1 MSDYVKQYEANRQK
15 LIDGHAYNPED
26 EKDAC
31 GVGLV
36 VALDGKPK
44 REIVAMGI
52 AALKNVW
59 HRGAVDADGKTGDGA
74 GIRLDVPQDFFR
86 EHVSRTGH
94 TPTDDRI
101 CVGQIFLPRT
111 DFSAQEAGRT
121 IVEREVLRSGFYIY
135 GWRQPPVDVSV
146 IGQKAK
152 DTRPAIEQIMFRD
165 ARGRST
171 EDMER
176 ELYICRRR
184 IERRARE
191 ASIPSFYVCSLNH
204 KSLIYK
210 GMFLAADIDNFY
222 LDLRDERFVSA
233 FAIYHQRYSTNTFPQ
248 WALAQ
253 PFRMIAHNGEINTLR
268 GNKNWMKSH
277 EIRMVSEAYGDDVDD
292 IKPIIPDGTSDSGA
306 LDAVWEMLCKSG
318 RSAPMAKAMLIPE
331 AWSKRE
337 SVMPMAHRALYDYC
351 NSVMEPWDG
360 PAGIAAFDGR
370 WAVAGLDR
378 NGLRP
383 LRYAL
388 TTDGILAV
396 GSETGMCPLGD
407 HEIARRGSIPA
418 GGMIAADLETG
429 KFYDHREIVD
439 HLAAK
444 APYEEWLQA
453 VVELEPEIGP
463 GPEPVLFSREEL
475 LRRQTAAGF
484 TLETLE
490 LILAPMAESSKEAI
504 GSMGDDTAP
513 AVLSSA
519 YRPMSHFFRQNFSQ
533 VTNPPIDP
541 LREGRV
547 MSLRTRFKN
556 LGNVLDTD
564 KSQQEVFVLESP
576 VLTTGM
582 YERMHTRL
590 GLGTEVIDCTFAA
603 DAVTSEGAAL
613 KDALERIRREA
624 EEAVRAGRE
633 HIILTDEHQS
643 ATRITVPMILAT
655 GAVHSHLVAQGL
667 RTFCSITVRSAEC
680 LDTHYF
686 AVLIGVGA
694 TCVNA
699 YLAQDAIADRHAR
712 GLLGDL
718 SLGQAVKNFKDAVE
732 AGLLK
737 IISKMGI
744 SVISSYRG
752 GYNFEALGLSR
763 ALVADYFPG
772 MSSRISGLGLA
783 GLEENALV
791 RHQKA
796 FDEDVIS
803 LPVGGFY
810 RLRASDEL
818 HALDGTLIHTLQ
830 AACDRGDYAIYRK
843 YVDAVH
849 ARDPIQLRDLLDFK
863 AAGEAIPLSQVQ
875 SINEIRK
882 RFVTPGMSLGAL
894 SPEAHGTLNVAMN
907 RIGAKS
913 VSGEGGE
920 DRARYRPLP
929 NGDNMNSAV
938 KQIASGRF
946 GVTAE
951 YLNECREI
959 EIKVAQGAKPGEGGQ
974 LPGFKVTELI
984 AKLRHA
990 TPGVTLISPPPHHDI
1005 YSIEDLAQLIYDL
1018 KQINPDCRVCVK
1030 LVAQSGVG
1038 TVAAG
1043 VAKAKADIILIAGGV
1058 GGTGASPQTSIKY
1071 AGLPWEIGLAETH
1084 QVLSLNN
1091 LRDKITI
1098 RTDGGLRTGR
1108 DIVIAAMLG
1117 AEEYGI
1123 GTASLVAM
1131 GCIMVRQCH
1140 SNTCPVGV
1148 CTQDE
1153 ALRAHFSGSPDKVVN
1168 LMSFIAED
1176 VREILASLGL
1186 KSLDQAIGRT
1196 DLLKQVSRGASHLD
1210 DLDLNPLLV
1219 QVDTDTPVVYKP
1231 NRREPVPDTLD
1242 AQILRDAEPFFER
1255 GEKMQLE
1262 YGVQN
1267 TMRAIGARSS
1277 SKITRKFG
1285 MHSLPEGR
1293 LHIRL
1298 EGSAGQS
1305 LGAFSV
1311 QGLLLEVLGDANDYV
1326 GKGLSGA
1333 TIVVTPRP
1341 RDRRSAIGDA
1351 IIGNTCLYGATAGK
1365 LFAAGTAGVRFAVRN
1380 SGAKTV
1386 VEGCGAN
1393 GCEYMTNGRAVIL
1406 GPVGDN
1412 FGAGMTGGAA
1422 FVWDPSSRF
1431 HQVVNPDSIDWYP
1444 LTDMAEEHVG
1454 EAKALIEEHAKR
1466 TGSLRAKDLLD
1477 NWETTLS
1484 HMLMVVPKEV
1494 ASMLLAR
1501 KPPSKKKQAER
1512 A

>member
-1 MSDYVKQYEANRQK
+1 MSDYVKQYQANRQK

-36 VALDGKPK
+36 VSLDGKPK

-111 DFSAQEAGRT
+111 DFTAQEAGRT

-191 ASIPSFYVCSLNH
+191 AGIPSFYVCSLNH

-277 EIRMVSEAYGDDVDD
+277 EIRMVSEAYGDNVDD

-383 LRYAL
+383 LRYDL

-396 GSETGMCPLGD
+396 GSETGMCPLGN

-453 VVELEPEIGP
+453 VVELEPQIGP

-643 ATRITVPMILAT
+643 ATRIAVPMILAT

-718 SLGQAVKNFKDAVE
+718 SLGLAVKNFKDAVE

-1285 MHSLPEGR
+1285 MQSLPEGR

-1341 RDRRSAIGDA
+1341 RDRRAAIGDA

-1380 SGAKTV
+1380 SGARTV
-1386 VEGCGAN
+1386 VDGCGAN

-1444 LTDMAEEHVG
+1444 LTDMADEHVG
-1454 EAKALIEEHAKR
+1454 EARALIEEHAKR
-1466 TGSLRAKDLLD
+1466 TGSLRARDLLD

-1484 HMLMVVPKEV
+1484 QMLMIVPKEV

-1501 KPPSKKKQAER
+1501 KPPSKKKQAGR

>member
-36 VALDGKPK
+36 VSLDGKPK

-94 TPTDDRI
+94 NPTDDRI

-111 DFSAQEAGRT
+111 DFAAQEAGRT

-277 EIRMVSEAYGDDVDD
+277 EIRMVSEAYGDNVDD

-490 LILAPMAESSKEAI
+490 LILAPMAESAKEAI

-603 DAVTSEGAAL
+603 DDVTAEGAAL

-643 ATRITVPMILAT
+643 ATRIAVPMILAT

-863 AAGEAIPLSQVQ
+863 AAGEPIPLSQVQ

-1091 LRDKITI
+1091 LRDKITL

-1148 CTQDE
+1148 
-1153 ALRAHFSGSPDKVVN
+1153 
-1168 LMSFIAED
+1168 
-1176 VREILASLGL
+1176 
-1186 KSLDQAIGRT
+1186 
-1196 DLLKQVSRGASHLD
+1196 
-1210 DLDLNPLLV
+1210 
-1219 QVDTDTPVVYKP
+1219 
-1231 NRREPVPDTLD
+1231 
-1242 AQILRDAEPFFER
+1242 
-1255 GEKMQLE
+1255 
-1262 YGVQN
+1262 
-1267 TMRAIGARSS
+1267 
-1277 SKITRKFG
+1277 
-1285 MHSLPEGR
+1285 
-1293 LHIRL
+1293 
-1298 EGSAGQS
+1298 
-1305 LGAFSV
+1305 
-1311 QGLLLEVLGDANDYV
+1311 
-1326 GKGLSGA
+1326 
-1333 TIVVTPRP
+1333 
-1341 RDRRSAIGDA
+1341 
-1351 IIGNTCLYGATAGK
+1351 
-1365 LFAAGTAGVRFAVRN
+1365 
-1380 SGAKTV
+1380 
-1386 VEGCGAN
+1386 
-1393 GCEYMTNGRAVIL
+1393 
-1406 GPVGDN
+1406 
-1412 FGAGMTGGAA
+1412 
-1422 FVWDPSSRF
+1422 
-1431 HQVVNPDSIDWYP
+1431 
-1444 LTDMAEEHVG
+1444 
-1454 EAKALIEEHAKR
+1454 
-1466 TGSLRAKDLLD
+1466 
-1477 NWETTLS
+1477 
-1484 HMLMVVPKEV
+1484 
-1494 ASMLLAR
+1494 
-1501 KPPSKKKQAER
+1501 
-1512 A
+1512 